1 MQRRGWNQWIK
12 NLLKRSNAIADG
24 KSLRHQSKNSDK
36 HAPSE
41 TQYIKQ
47 YTDSDEKA
55 LTETQYFMKRLQST
69 PGLWERLCDATSEGK
84 PNCLRNIIS
93 IAGDAGIIEIDTK
106 TALIDDES
114 VTIYSEHHEAISRM
128 DLSSEDSAILCV
140 IVWALEGKRLIRHEE
155 NQ

>member
-24 KSLRHQSKNSDK
+24 EGLRHQSKNSDK

-55 LTETQYFMKRLQST
+55 LSETQYLMKRIQST
-69 PGLWERLCDATSEGK
+69 PGLWERLCNATNEGK
-84 PNCLRNIIS
+84 PKCLRAIINIT
-93 IAGDAGIIEIDTK
+93 GEAGIIETDTE
-106 TALIDDES
+106 TALSDEKP
-114 VTIYSEHHEAISRM
+114 VTIYSEHHEAVSHLV
-128 DLSSEDSAILCV
+128 LSSEDSARLCV
-140 IVWALEGKRLIRHEE
+140 IVWALEGKRLKR
-155 NQ
+155 

>member
-12 NLLKRSNAIADG
+12 NLPKRSNAIPDG
-24 KSLRHQSKNSDK
+24 EGLRHQSTNSDR

-41 TQYIKQ
+41 PQYIKQ

-55 LTETQYFMKRLQST
+55 LSETQYFTKCLQST

-93 IAGDAGIIEIDTK
+93 IASDAGIIEIDTK
-106 TALIDDES
+106 TALS
-114 VTIYSEHHEAISRM
+114 G
-128 DLSSEDSAILCV
+128 DS
-140 IVWALEGKRLIRHEE
+140 
-155 NQ
+155 